1 MAGRYADQPKLLMKK
16 IFLLFLLMCLAA
28 AKIQAQDPAFS
39 QFFASP
45 LTLNPA
51 LTGKF
56 NGDVRV
62 AGNYRDQWPTINNAF
77 ITSTLSVD
85 MPIFRNKLPENNT
98 WGIGIMGMSDKTA
111 SGALNS
117 NYISLSTAYHISLDE
132 DGYHQLGLGFQGTY
146 ASKILDGTKL
156 HFEDQLDQQGGWSLP
171 SQDAISG
178 HQVNINYFDMGV
190 GLLYNG
196 TTTGAN
202 NFYAGASVYHINSPK
217 ESFLGDDSY
226 ILHPRITVHGGASLP
241 VTDNGYIHLSGLYS
255 RQDAA
260 SNFVVGG
267 AWSINVSNAN
277 DNPTNVYVGSWVR
290 FSNVTDAL
298 IPYVGLDF
306 GSFTLGLSY
315 DVNIS
320 ALKTASQSQGGIEI
334 SLVYI
339 KKASDG
345 RKSIPCPKF

>member
-1 MAGRYADQPKLLMKK
+1 MKK
-16 IFLLFLLMCLAA
+16 ISFLFLLGLLFFSRSLR
-28 AKIQAQDPAFS
+28 AQDPAFS

-85 MPIFRNKLPENNT
+85 LPIFKKSLPENNT
-98 WGIGIMGMSDKTA
+98 WGVGIMGMSDKTA

-117 NYISLSTAYHISLDE
+117 NYLSLSTAYHISLDE

-156 HFEDQLDQQGGWSLP
+156 HFEDQLDQQGGWTLP
-171 SQDAISG
+171 SADAISG
-178 HQVNINYFDMGV
+178 RQVTINYFDMNV

-202 NFYAGASVYHINSPK
+202 NFYAGVSAYHLNSPK
-217 ESFLGDDSY
+217 ESFLGNDSY
-226 ILHPRITVHGGASLP
+226 ILHPRITLHGGASLP
-241 VTDNGYIHLSGLYS
+241 VTDDGYIHLSGLYS
-255 RQDAA
+255 RQDNAT
-260 SNFVVGG
+260 NVVLGG
-267 AWSINVSNAN
+267 AWSINVNNAN
-277 DNPTNVYVGSWVR
+277 DNPTNVYVGSWLR

-306 GSFTLGLSY
+306 GSFTMGLSY

-339 KKASDG
+339 KKSSDG
-345 RKSIPCPKF
+345 RKPIPCPKF

>member
-1 MAGRYADQPKLLMKK
+1 MKK
-16 IFLLFLLMCLAA
+16 FFSVFLFIAISKA
-28 AKIQAQDPAFS
+28 NVQAQDPAFS

-85 MPIFRNKLPENNT
+85 MPILKNHLPENNT

-117 NYISLSTAYHISLDE
+117 NYLSLSTAYHISIDE
-132 DGYHQLGLGFQGTY
+132 DGYHQVGLGFQGTY
-146 ASKILDGTKL
+146 ATKLLDGTKL
-156 HFEDQLDQQGGWSLP
+156 HFEDQLDQQGGWTLP
-171 SQDAISG
+171 SSETISG
-178 HQVNINYFDMGV
+178 RQVNLNYFDMNIGV
-190 GLLYNG
+190 LYNG

-202 NFYAGASVYHINSPK
+202 NFYAGASVYHINTPK
-217 ESFLGDDSY
+217 ESFLGDDQY
-226 ILHPRITVHGGASLP
+226 VLHPRFTVHGGASIP
-241 VTDNGYIHLSGLYS
+241 VSNDGYVHFSGLYS
-255 RQDAA
+255 RQDNAT
-260 SNFVVGG
+260 NVVLGG
-267 AWSINVSNAN
+267 AWSLNVNN
-277 DNPTNVYVGSWVR
+277 DNNSPTNVYVGSWLR
-290 FSNVTDAL
+290 FNNITDAW

-306 GSFTLGLSY
+306 GSFTMGLSY

-320 ALKTASQSQGGIEI
+320 ALKTASESQGGIEI
-334 SLVYI
+334 SLIYI
-339 KKASDG
+339 KKSSDG
-345 RKSIPCPKF
+345 RKTVPCPRF